1 MKTLFILNDPP
12 YGTERSYNA
21 LRLAGNLA
29 KREGEEV
36 KVFFIGDA
44 AACAKGGQ
52 TTPNGFY
59 NIERMMK
66 AVAVRSG
73 ELGVCGTCMDARGI
87 TDEELMGKARRSTL
101 DELTEWTLWADKI
114 ITF

>member
-29 KREGEEV
+29 KREGEEM

-44 AACAKGGQ
+44 AACAKAGQ

-59 NIERMMK
+59 NIERMMM

-87 TDEELMGKARRSTL
+87 TDDELIPQARRSTL
-101 DELTEWTLWADKI
+101 DELTDWTLWADRVV
-114 ITF
+114 TF